1 MATNLVN
8 CTQYQTKKLNPTN
21 KFLKYQLSIQRGV
34 DPLDGALKWAEKSF
48 PKLQNESV
56 GVYTSFNETSNKS
69 ENEMTTNEKN
79 LWTAN
84 QEKQKLEQYLI
95 G

>member
-1 MATNLVN
+1 MSHSPPP
-8 CTQYQTKKLNPTN
+8 KKN
-21 KFLKYQLSIQRGV
+21 FFEISAVYS
-34 DPLDGALKWAEKSF
+34 LDGALEWAEKSF

-69 ENEMTTNEKN
+69 EDEMTTNEKN

-84 QEKQKLEQYLI
+84 QEKQKLEKYLI